1 MIAMLK
7 AEWRKASST
16 KVMWGLVVAAILFAC
31 LNVSLLIL
39 LRPSAARDLPS
50 GALLTNADY
59 ITNIIGSAGSSAFF
73 ALILGIIGMTAEY
86 RHLTITATFLAAP
99 RRSQV
104 LVAKTVL
111 YLLIGAVM
119 GAITFAVSF
128 ALAIV
133 LLASKEHAQIDGG
146 QAMQILGGV
155 VLGYAIYA
163 VLGVA
168 LGALVRVQVAAVIG
182 ALAFT
187 LIAEP
192 LLGLFF
198 DWAGRWLPGGAL
210 RAVLQA
216 TAASGR
222 GSSTTDLLPVWGGAL
237 VLIGYAVLFGVLA
250 SATTLRRDIT

>member
-1 MIAMLK
+1 MIALLK
-7 AEWRKASST
+7 AEWRKAATT
-16 KVMWGLVVAAILFAC
+16 KVLWGLVIAAILFAC
-31 LNVSLLIL
+31 LNVALLIL

-50 GALLTNADY
+50 GALLTNPDY

-73 ALILGIIGMTAEY
+73 ALILGIIGMTAEF
-86 RHLTITATFLAAP
+86 RHLTITATFLASP

-104 LVAKTVL
+104 LVAKTVM

-119 GAITFAVSF
+119 GAVTFAVSF
-128 ALAIV
+128 GLAV
-133 LLASKEHAQIDGG
+133 ALLASRDHAPIDGS
-146 QAMQILGGV
+146 QALQILGGV
-155 VLGYAIYA
+155 ALGYAIYA
-163 VLGVA
+163 VVGVA

-192 LLGLFF
+192 LLGIFF
-198 DWAGRWLPGGAL
+198 DWVGKWLPGGAL

-216 TAASGR
+216 TSASGR
-222 GSSTTDLLPVWGGAL
+222 GVPSDLLPVWAGAL
-237 VLIGYAVLFGVLA
+237 VLIAYAVAFGAVA